1 MMQYICD
8 KYAPDNQLYP
18 KDPQKRALVNH
29 RMVFNIS
36 TLYKNLI
43 EFTVRANKTSIAP
56 DFQ

>member
-43 EFTVRANKTSIAP
+43 EFTVREKLAP
-56 DFQ
+56 A